1 MTKKDYQVLARAL
14 HEAYEATVG
23 TSEHATHLRHY
34 GVTEVREQLV
44 RALQLD
50 NPRFDPARFRDA
62 ATPSVHHLA
71 ELGHNAP
78 RRLTIKEVS

>member
-1 MTKKDYQVLARAL
+1 MTRKDYQVLARAL
-14 HEAYEATVG
+14 HDAYEATVG

-50 NPRFDPARFRDA
+50 NPRFDAARFRDA
-62 ATPSVHHLA
+62 ATPSAHHLA